1 MSRFF
6 VDRSQIS
13 GNEIKIVSPGDVVH
27 LTRVLRA
34 ARGDRVEV
42 SDSAEWEYDAEFL
55 CAEGGAAVLRIL
67 DKRRFAR
74 EPRLRVA
81 LFQGLPKAGK
91 METVIQKC
99 VELGVASI
107 FPVLCARS
115 VVTRDAVSEHKLARW
130 QKISDEAAKQCRR
143 GAIPAV
149 HPVLS
154 FSEAVSAMRD
164 FSLMLFP
171 YEDETERSL
180 KSCLRG
186 LSAVPDD
193 AALIIGPE
201 GGFSQEEAEALI
213 GAGAAPVSL
222 GGAILRT
229 ETAGPA
235 AVAMIMYEFEQ
246 K

>member
-6 VDRSQIS
+6 VDKSQIS
-13 GNEIKIVSPGDVVH
+13 GNEIRIVSPPDVGH

-34 ARGDRVEV
+34 ARGDRVEI
-42 SDSAEWEYDAEFL
+42 SDSEEWEYDTEFM
-55 CAEGGAAVLRIL
+55 CIRDGAAVLRIL

-74 EPRLRVA
+74 EPRVKVA
-81 LFQGLPKAGK
+81 LFQGLPKASK

-107 FPVLCARS
+107 FPVSCTRS
-115 VVTRDAVSEHKLARW
+115 LVTRDAVSEHKRARW
-130 QKISDEAAKQCRR
+130 QKVSDEAAKQCRR
-143 GAIPAV
+143 GAIPV
-149 HPVLS
+149 VYPVLE

-186 LSAVPDD
+186 LSVVPNDV
-193 AALIIGPE
+193 ALIIGPE
-201 GGFSQEEAEALI
+201 GGFSREEAGMLA
-213 GAGAAPVSL
+213 GAGAASVSL